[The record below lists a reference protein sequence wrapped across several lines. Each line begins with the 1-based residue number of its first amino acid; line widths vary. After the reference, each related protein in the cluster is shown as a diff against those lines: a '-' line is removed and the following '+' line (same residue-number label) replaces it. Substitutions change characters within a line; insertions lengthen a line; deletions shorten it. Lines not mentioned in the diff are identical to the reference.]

1 MYGMGGIEIEKK
13 ATNIENFMVTALS
26 MEKDEKKVK

>member
-13 ATNIENFMVTALS
+13 ATKIENFMVTALS
-26 MEKDEKKVK
+26 MKIDE